1 MYPTTSNFCRLH
13 SIQLGGWQSGRCYY
27 LDFRKAFDS
36 VPHVELLSK
45 LRSSG
50 ITGNLWRWFE
60 AYLTNRL
67 QYTKVNNC
75 DSSLKPVL
83 SGVPQGSILDPIL
96 FILYLNDLPVA
107 VSGAK
112 LLSFADD
119 TKCFRNILSRTEVTC
134 FQSELDNIMDGN
146 GG

>member
-1 MYPTTSNFCRLH
+1 MLNNIINFVTDNVMNASQFGFMRRRSCIQRLLIFVDYIQSNLVDG
-13 SIQLGGWQSGRCYY
+13 SQVDAIY

-83 SGVPQGSILDPIL
+83 SGVPQGSILGPIL
-96 FILYLNDLPVA
+96 ILERP
-107 VSGAK
+107 SC
-112 LLSFADD
+112 S
-119 TKCFRNILSRTEVTC
+119 CFW
-134 FQSELDNIMDGN
+134 G
-146 GG
+146 